1 MKKKINLFLFLI
13 TILFTSNLVSNEIKN
28 QIQPEPSSKI
38 QTEIIK
44 KKFKKHVVVS
54 ANDYATKIGI
64 QILRDGGNAIDA
76 TVAIQL
82 ALGLVEPQSSGL
94 GGGIFITFHNSS
106 NNKIISFEGREKA
119 PRAINENIF
128 LDLNNK
134 PKKFFDAA
142 IGGASVG
149 VPGVVKTLFEFHKLY
164 GVLPWKNLFDPVIQ
178 LAKKG
183 IKPPNRLKN
192 AIKKEK
198 FVFKINPNI
207 IYNEINN
214 HPQKN
219 FKNLDYAFT
228 LEEIAQNHESFY
240 SGEIAEKIV
249 HSVNNSINPGE
260 LSIDDLVNYKPEI
273 QNSLCYQL
281 KIGYKICGPNL
292 PSSGTICIIQA
303 LILLEEIIARN
314 HFTNNKSLN
323 LEKILE
329 ILNFVYYF
337 RDKNLADSKFVKIDI
352 KKILDKKFLKKE
364 FNLFKKKNITHEFQE
379 INEILSSTSHFS
391 VIDKNGNIVSATSS
405 IESSFGSRLFVD
417 GFFLNNQL
425 TDFSFRTID
434 KLGNKIFNKPEG
446 EKRPLSSMSP
456 LIIYDE
462 NNNFYLTIG
471 SPGGKA
477 IISYILRVLI
487 DVLYL
492 EKDIDQSIKS
502 PNYIAINGKIF
513 LENEKL
519 NLKLKK
525 KGKVR
530 KLTSGLAI
538 IQKKNDYYL
547 GVADNRRDGS
557 VRGD

>member
-1 MKKKINLFLFLI
+1 MKKKINLFLFSI

-38 QTEIIK
+38 QTEITK
-44 KKFKKHVVVS
+44 KKFKKHVVVT

-64 QILRDGGNAIDA
+64 QILRNGGNAVDA

-119 PRAINENIF
+119 PRSINENIF

-149 VPGVVKTLFEFHKLY
+149 VPAVVKTLFEFHKLY

-183 IKPPNRLKN
+183 IEPPNRLKN

-207 IYNEINN
+207 IYNQIND
-214 HPQKN
+214 HPKKN

-228 LEEIAQNHESFY
+228 LEKIAQNHESFY

-249 HSVNNSINPGE
+249 YTVNNSINPGE

-314 HFTNNKSLN
+314 HSTNNKILN

-329 ILNFVYYF
+329 ILNFVYYL
-337 RDKNLADSKFVKIDI
+337 RDKNLADSKFVQIDV
-352 KKILDKKFLKKE
+352 KKLLNKKFLKKE
-364 FNLFKKKNITHEFQE
+364 FNLFEKKKYN
-379 INEILSSTSHFS
+379 S
-391 VIDKNGNIVSATSS
+391 
-405 IESSFGSRLFVD
+405 
-417 GFFLNNQL
+417 
-425 TDFSFRTID
+425 
-434 KLGNKIFNKPEG
+434 
-446 EKRPLSSMSP
+446 
-456 LIIYDE
+456 
-462 NNNFYLTIG
+462 
-471 SPGGKA
+471 
-477 IISYILRVLI
+477 
-487 DVLYL
+487 
-492 EKDIDQSIKS
+492 
-502 PNYIAINGKIF
+502 
-513 LENEKL
+513 
-519 NLKLKK
+519 
-525 KGKVR
+525 
-530 KLTSGLAI
+530 
-538 IQKKNDYYL
+538 
-547 GVADNRRDGS
+547 
-557 VRGD
+557 

>member
-1 MKKKINLFLFLI
+1 MKKKINLFLFLL
-13 TILFTSNLVSNEIKN
+13 TILFTSSLVSNEIKN

-44 KKFKKHVVVS
+44 KKFKKQAVVT

-64 QILRDGGNAIDA
+64 QILRNGGNAIDA
-76 TVAIQL
+76 TVAIQI

-106 NNKIISFEGREKA
+106 NNKVISFEGREKA
-119 PRAINENIF
+119 PKAINENIF
-128 LDLNNK
+128 LDSNQK

-149 VPGVVKTLFEFHKLY
+149 VPAVVKTLFEFHKLY
-164 GVLPWKNLFDPVIQ
+164 GVLPWSDLFDPVIQ

-183 IKPPNRLKN
+183 FIPPNRLKN
-192 AIKKEK
+192 AIKKDK
-198 FVFKINPNI
+198 FLFKINPNI
-207 IYNEINN
+207 IYNEVND

-219 FKNLDYAFT
+219 FKNLEYAFT
-228 LEEIAQNHESFY
+228 LEQIAQNYESFY
-240 SGEIAEKIV
+240 RGKIAEKIV
-249 HSVNNSINPGE
+249 HRVNNSVNPGE

-273 QNSLCYQL
+273 QNSLCHKL

-303 LILLEEIIARN
+303 LTLLEEFIEGKNPAIN
-314 HFTNNKSLN
+314 EILN

-329 ILNFVYYF
+329 ILNFVYYL

-352 KKILDKKFLKKE
+352 KKILSKKFLKKE
-364 FNLFKKKNITHEFQE
+364 FNLFKKKYVTHQFQQ

-391 VIDKNGNIVSATSS
+391 VVDKNGNIVSATSS
-405 IESSFGSRLFVD
+405 IESSFGSRLFID

-425 TDFSFRTID
+425 TDFSFRTMD
-434 KLGNKIFNKPEG
+434 NSGNEILNKPEG

-456 LIIYDE
+456 LIIYDK

-492 EKDIDQSIKS
+492 EKDINQSLES

-519 NLKLKK
+519 NLELKR
-525 KGKVR
+525 KGEVR

-538 IQKKNDYYL
+538 IQKKNNYYL